1 MKADGLSLDDK
12 RNLLVSEEAFE
23 QCFTQPETMVE
34 AVKGKCDIAHILL
47 EAKSILHSPPQE
59 GCPKDGV
66 AHPKDGVVLQEGCP
80 KDGVERLRTQP
91 SFLVPKQEIIANDWD
106 LSINRYKEIV
116 YEEVAYEKPET
127 LINDIK
133 ELDNKRAEALLNLE
147 KIMM

>member
-1 MKADGLSLDDK
+1 M
-12 RNLLVSEEAFE
+12 
-23 QCFTQPETMVE
+23 
-34 AVKGKCDIAHILL
+34 AH
-47 EAKSILHSPPQE
+47 
-59 GCPKDGV
+59 
-66 AHPKDGVVLQEGCP
+66 P

-147 KIMM
+147 KMIG